1 MRESSQS
8 KKATVN
14 NEGRIVVRCARIGQR
29 RFPRL
34 LLVIAIRGTGSQKI
48 GNELVECRFAFW
60 DLQMTQN
67 FDGDQRLFSRIASS
81 SISSMLVGFVPEAED
96 SYNIYEL
103 CNSRKMIMSRSA
115 YVICSALTFLQ

>member
-60 DLQMTQN
+60 E

-81 SISSMLVGFVPEAED
+81 SISIMHVKM
-96 SYNIYEL
+96 SYALSLKQKIPIIF
-103 CNSRKMIMSRSA
+103 MHMMMSRSA
-115 YVICSALTFLQ
+115 YVICYMVPR